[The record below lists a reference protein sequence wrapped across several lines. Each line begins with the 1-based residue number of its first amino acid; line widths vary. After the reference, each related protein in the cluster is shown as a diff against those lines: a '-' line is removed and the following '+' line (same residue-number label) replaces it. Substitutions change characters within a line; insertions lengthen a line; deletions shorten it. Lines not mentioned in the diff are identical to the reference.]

1 MVLTFHSTNTVM
13 SNALL
18 IQLVTGGAI
27 GIGAGYVGS
36 LMVLR
41 RMSLVGD
48 ALSHVALPGI
58 ALALLW
64 GIDPF
69 IGAFI
74 ALGVAV
80 AGIWALG
87 QKTSLP
93 SETLVGI
100 CFTLALAAGLLLTPE
115 PELLE
120 ALFGDITTVTIAGA
134 IISVAVVG
142 IAIVT
147 VRRIRSV
154 LIVDMLSHDLAR
166 STGASVAKTE
176 LMFLG
181 LVALIVALGLKIAG
195 TLLTGALVIIPAAAS
210 RNISPS
216 LSQYSLMSAVFGGFS
231 AVVGIYAAYAF
242 SMPSGP
248 LVILAGGILFVCTLP
263 FRR

>member
-1 MVLTFHSTNTVM
+1 MFLCTSTAMTDVFI
-13 SNALL
+13 
-18 IQLVTGGAI
+18 IQLVTGGVI
-27 GIGAGYVGS
+27 GIGAGYLGS

-69 IGAFI
+69 VGAFA

-80 AGIWALG
+80 VAIWALG
-87 QKTSLP
+87 QRTSLP

-100 CFTLALAAGLLLTPE
+100 FFTFALAVGLLLTPE

-120 ALFGDITTVTIAGA
+120 ALFGDISSVTLTGML
-134 IISVAVVG
+134 VAVVCVVFTVV
-142 IAIVT
+142 IVH
-147 VRRIRSV
+147 RIRSV
-154 LIVDMLSHDLAR
+154 LILDMLSRDLAR
-166 STGASVAKTE
+166 STRASVARSE
-176 LMFLG
+176 LIFLL
-181 LVALIVALGLKIAG
+181 LVALVVALGLRVAG

-216 LSQYSLMSAVFGGFS
+216 LSQYSFMSAVFGGFS
-231 AVVGIYAAYAF
+231 AIAGISAAHAF
-242 SMPSGP
+242 SLPPGP
-248 LVILAGGILFVCTLP
+248 LVILAGCLLFSATLP